1 MHVQNFGGH
10 GFAFIWS
17 IKKEKLYEIGN
28 AGKPNGGLMTWTGW
42 DSAPGGASYAK
53 V

>member
-1 MHVQNFGGH
+1 MDARWYITEVENG
-10 GFAFIWS
+10 
-17 IKKEKLYEIGN
+17 LYTIGN

-42 DSAPGGASYAK
+42 DSAPAGASYVK

>member
-1 MHVQNFGGH
+1 MNARWYINEVENGM
-10 GFAFIWS
+10 
-17 IKKEKLYEIGN
+17 YEIGN

-42 DSAPGGASYAK
+42 GSAPEDASYAK